1 MKITKL
7 AGDLA
12 WPEGPSPLGDGGIAF
27 VETYRSKC
35 PFELRKKEYLS
46 SLMSAGALM
55 PVWSARMGVFT
66 SRKMVV

>member
-27 VETYRSKC
+27 VETYRS
-35 PFELRKKEYLS
+35 
-46 SLMSAGALM
+46 
-55 PVWSARMGVFT
+55 
-66 SRKMVV
+66 

>member
-27 VETYRSKC
+27 VETYRSQSVRLDSGKRSISVRLC
-35 PFELRKKEYLS
+35 RRGP
-46 SLMSAGALM
+46 
-55 PVWSARMGVFT
+55 
-66 SRKMVV
+66 